1 MDSPDRYD
9 PNNAKELLNSAK
21 IKLDNYKKNNDEF
34 VFIKII
40 KLNDL
45 VKFIFFYL
53 VCLVLIS

>member
-40 KLNDL
+40 LNDL
-45 VKFIFFYL
+45 VKFIFFCL
-53 VCLVLIS
+53 VYLVLIS